1 MMISYPER
9 LNLAQTPT
17 PFHALDRLSELL
29 RAEGAQCPRVWI
41 KRDDQSGSL
50 TTGNKVR
57 KLEFLLSE
65 ALAQGCDTI
74 ITAGGVQS
82 NHCRAVAVLGAQ
94 LGLKVHLLLRS
105 DIEPQ
110 PVGNLLIDQLVG
122 ATVSHYSHHE
132 FKKLHQL
139 FDQWQQYY
147 AQQGSKAYSIPT
159 GGSNGTGLWGYIA
172 AAEELQQ
179 DFVRENI
186 CPSHII
192 HATGSG
198 GAQAGLTMGFKLLG
212 IDLNVEG
219 YAVCDNNAYFQR
231 KVSEDI
237 QQWAEQYAVP
247 VDVNGLSIVTHD
259 QYIGPD
265 YGQAGPEIFAWIKK
279 LAALEG
285 VILDPVYTGKA
296 FYGMV
301 KDIRQGRYS
310 NASDIVFLHTGGIF
324 GLFAQ
329 QQKLDY

>member
-1 MMISYPER
+1 
-9 LNLAQTPT
+9 
-17 PFHALDRLSELL
+17 
-29 RAEGAQCPRVWI
+29 
-41 KRDDQSGSL
+41 
-50 TTGNKVR
+50 
-57 KLEFLLSE
+57 
-65 ALAQGCDTI
+65 
-74 ITAGGVQS
+74 
-82 NHCRAVAVLGAQ
+82 
-94 LGLKVHLLLRS
+94 
-105 DIEPQ
+105 
-110 PVGNLLIDQLVG
+110 
-122 ATVSHYSHHE
+122 
-132 FKKLHQL
+132 
-139 FDQWQQYY
+139 
-147 AQQGSKAYSIPT
+147 
-159 GGSNGTGLWGYIA
+159 
-172 AAEELQQ
+172 
-179 DFVRENI
+179 
-186 CPSHII
+186 
-192 HATGSG
+192 
-198 GAQAGLTMGFKLLG
+198 MGFKLLG